1 MRNILTIARK
11 ELSIYFTTP
20 WGWIGGAAMAF
31 ISSFFFI
38 FFLNSFKEVQDKAKI
53 KGWANMDPDLAA
65 MRNLTDG
72 VIVNLF
78 GWLLFITLFI
88 APFLAMRLF
97 AEERRQKTFELLFTA
112 PVRTIEIVLGK
123 YVGGIAVIAA
133 TMGVTAVY
141 PLILVIFGASQS
153 GQTLEWSTVALGYG
167 ALLIW
172 GSVCIGIG
180 MFISALTE
188 SQMVSAVLTFAVL
201 LLWTAIGALA
211 RSADEP
217 WRSVIRYLAFDTQ
230 LQNLMKGVLDLK
242 ALVFFGSIM
251 FLSVILTHRAVEAQR
266 WT

>member
-38 FFLNSFKEVQDKAKI
+38 FFLNSLKEVQDKAKI
-53 KGWANMDPDLAA
+53 KGWANMDPDLAQ

-78 GWLLFITLFI
+78 GFLLFITLFI

-97 AEERRQKTFELLFTA
+97 AEERRQKTFELLFTS
-112 PVRTIEIVLGK
+112 PIRTIEIVLGK
-123 YVGGIAVIAA
+123 YLGGVGAIAA
-133 TMGVTAVY
+133 ILSVTLVY
-141 PLILVIFGASQS
+141 PVILAVFGASQS
-153 GQTLEWSTVALGYG
+153 GNALEWSTVALGYG
-167 ALLIW
+167 ALLMW
-172 GSVCIGIG
+172 GAVCMGVG

-188 SQMVSAVLTFAVL
+188 SQMLAAVLTFVIL
-201 LLWTAIGALA
+201 LLWTALGAQA
-211 RSADEP
+211 ATVDEP
-217 WRSVIRYLAFDTQ
+217 WRSAIRYVAFDTQ
-230 LQNLMKGVLDLK
+230 LQNLMIGVFDPK
-242 ALVFFGSIM
+242 AIIFFVSIIVM
-251 FLSVILTHRAVEAQR
+251 TIMLTHRAVESQR

>member
-31 ISSFFFI
+31 ISSVFFVIYLTNFRDI
-38 FFLNSFKEVQDKAKI
+38 QEKAKI
-53 KGWANMDPDLAA
+53 KGWANMDPELYP

-78 GWLLFITLFI
+78 GWLLFITLLI

-97 AEERRQKTFELLFTA
+97 AEERKQKTIELLFTA

-123 YVGGIAVIAA
+123 YLGGVGAISA
-133 TMGVTAVY
+133 TLGVTIVY
-141 PLILVIFGASQS
+141 PIILAIFGASQS
-153 GQTLEWSTVALGYG
+153 GSALEWSTVALGYA
-167 ALLIW
+167 ALLLW
-172 GSVCIGIG
+172 GSVCMGVG

-188 SQMVSAVLTFAVL
+188 SQMLAAVLSLAVL
-201 LLWTAIGALA
+201 LLWTVVGALA
-211 RSADEP
+211 PTAEEP
-217 WRSVIRYLAFDTQ
+217 WRAVIRYVSFDTQ
-230 LQNLMKGVLDLK
+230 LQNLMIGVLDLK
-242 ALVFFGSIM
+242 SIVFFVSIV
-251 FLSVILTHRAVEAQR
+251 FLTVLFTHRAVEAQR

>member
-53 KGWANMDPDLAA
+53 KGWANMDPELAQ

-78 GWLLFITLFI
+78 GFLLFITLFI

-97 AEERRQKTFELLFTA
+97 AEERRQKTIELLFTA

-123 YVGGIAVIAA
+123 YLGGVGAIAA
-133 TMGVTAVY
+133 TLGVTIVY
-141 PLILVIFGASQS
+141 PIILAIFGASQS
-153 GQTLEWSTVALGYG
+153 GSALEWSTVALGYG
-167 ALLIW
+167 GLLIW
-172 GSVCIGIG
+172 GAVCMGVG

-188 SQMVSAVLTFAVL
+188 SQMLAAVLTFVIL
-201 LLWTAIGALA
+201 LLWTALGAQA
-211 RSADEP
+211 SSVDEPFRSA
-217 WRSVIRYLAFDTQ
+217 IRYIAFDTQ
-230 LQNLMKGVLDLK
+230 LQNLMVGVLDLK
-242 ALVFFGSIM
+242 ALVFFASIIVM
-251 FLSVILTHRAVEAQR
+251 SILFTHRAVEAQR